1 MEHAAPLPFLHEALL
16 FLILAGI
23 LIPLLQR
30 LNINQVLG
38 FLVVGMVAGPNGL
51 GLWTDVWPW
60 LKLLTFSDS
69 HAVHSL
75 AELGVIFLM
84 FVIGLEVS
92 ADRMWALRRWVFIGG
107 STQVLLSA
115 CVIGALAYAFGNAL
129 GVSAMLGL
137 VLSLSSTA
145 VVMQLLTERRALA
158 SPTGQASFSILML
171 QDFAVVPLL
180 ILVDLL
186 TRPAQSGVTSMV
198 TMTLFKSVAAVVII
212 YLLGKRVVGPLFRVF
227 AQKRQPEVFMA
238 LTLLVALGIADLT
251 SRLGLSMALGAFL
264 AGLLLA
270 ETPYRHEVEV
280 TVEPFKGLLMGV
292 FFMSVGM
299 GIDLREVARN
309 HVWILL
315 SVMGLMFIKATI
327 VAAIFRVGGKTWGQ
341 SVEGGLLLAQGGEFA
356 FIVVG
361 YAATAGLLKSD
372 IAQFMLL
379 VVSLSLMVTPLVAR
393 LGHWLG
399 ERIDLRRQAGETQAP
414 EDLIPD
420 GLAGHIVIAGYGRV
434 GRLLASVLEQQGVPY
449 IAIEQDAKVAAHQRE
464 LGKPVYYGNAA
475 RRELLDKLH
484 TGQAAALLVT
494 MDQPA
499 AAMHAVSM
507 ARQSYPHLHI
517 YARSRDEQHAHELHE
532 AGATSVVPETLEAG
546 LQLTAYAL
554 QSLGVPEL
562 HITAALDS
570 ERDRR
575 VNFLPS
581 HQGIDKPA

>member
-38 FLVVGMVAGPNGL
+38 FLVVGVVAGPHGL

-92 ADRMWALRRWVFIGG
+92 ADRMWGLRRWVFLAG

-115 CVIGALAYAFGNAL
+115 SVIGTLAYAFGNAL

-186 TRPAQSGVTSMV
+186 TRPTQSGVTSMV

-507 ARQSYPHLHI
+507 ARQSYPKLHI

>member
-38 FLVVGMVAGPNGL
+38 FLVVGVVAGPHGL

-69 HAVHSL
+69 HAVHNL

-92 ADRMWALRRWVFIGG
+92 ADRMWSLRRWVFIGG

-399 ERIDLRRQAGETQAP
+399 ERIDLRRQAGETQAA

-507 ARQSYPHLHI
+507 ARQSYPNLHI

>member
-1 MEHAAPLPFLHEALL
+1 MEHAAPLPFLHETLL
-16 FLILAGI
+16 FLILAGV

-186 TRPAQSGVTSMV
+186 TRPAQSGVTSLV

-361 YAATAGLLKSD
+361 YAATAGLLKQD

-420 GLAGHIVIAGYGRV
+420 GLSGHIVIAGYGRV

-449 IAIEQDAKVAAHQRE
+449 VAIEHDAKVAAHQRE
-464 LGKPVYYGNAA
+464 RGKPVYYGNAA

-507 ARQSYPHLHI
+507 ARQSYPNLHI

-575 VNFLPS
+575 VNFGPA